1 MATDLQLQGTL
12 FQETHKEALQWI
24 QRYKAI
30 IACQQETFKEVIVP
44 AAGRLAGPL
53 ANPSVVAKDLSKKWE
68 NALNETQKVILL
80 SVCMHRS

>member
-1 MATDLQLQGTL
+1 M
-12 FQETHKEALQWI
+12 
-24 QRYKAI
+24 
-30 IACQQETFKEVIVP
+30 P